1 MNLLPEN
8 GLLAGI
14 DYAVIAAYLLG
25 IMALGLWLER
35 KARGSIDA
43 YFLGNRNLP
52 WWALGASGMASNMDI
67 AGTMVIA
74 ALVYSLGVKGFFI

>member
-1 MNLLPEN
+1 MNFLPEN
-8 GLLAGI
+8 TLLAGI

-25 IMALGLWLER
+25 RMAFGGGLER
-35 KARGSIDA
+35 TARGSIDA
-43 YFLGNRNLP
+43 YFLGNRNIP

-74 ALVYSLGVKGFFI
+74 ALVY